1 MASSSDTV
9 GIPTPFVVDALS
21 EVGKSSSGYVHIR
34 NQQRNGKKSLTTV
47 QGLSAEFDLKRLL
60 KAFKKNF
67 SCNGTIID
75 DPEHGPIL
83 QIQGDHRHN
92 VARFLVGENIVNSDE
107 IKIHGA

>member
-1 MASSSDTV
+1 MSSSSDTV

-21 EVGKSSSGYVHIR
+21 DVGKSSANYVHIR

-47 QGLSAEFDLKRLL
+47 QGLSSEFDLKRLL

-75 DPEHGPIL
+75 DAEHGSIL
-83 QIQGDHRHN
+83 QIQGDHRQN
-92 VARFLVGENIVNSDE
+92 VAKFLVSESIVSSDE
-107 IKIHGA
+107 VKIHGA